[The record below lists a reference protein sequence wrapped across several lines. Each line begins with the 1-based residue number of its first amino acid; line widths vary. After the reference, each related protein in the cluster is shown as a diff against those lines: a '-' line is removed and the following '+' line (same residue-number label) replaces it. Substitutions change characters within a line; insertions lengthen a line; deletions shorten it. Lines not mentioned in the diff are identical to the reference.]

1 MAIVALITSCVF
13 GVDVSG
19 TEDTTDFAHVSQWDA
34 WLRHPVYGDASF
46 DAFDHTATNPVHRGA
61 APYEWP
67 VNGFLFEDPVGGDWF
82 LYVGHYC
89 AGYAFKPEAPSM
101 CTVFRSRD
109 RGVSWEHLGPVFD
122 ATAHTFEGETSPVDH
137 APDVSVLYDGG
148 RYHLCFDWCTA
159 TTTWANAANPP
170 PDANSGVGYAW
181 AERPEGPFHIT
192 ARPLATTRDQ
202 EPLLGK
208 YRRLY
213 ASTIIRRA
221 RDWLVLTLTD
231 SGPYFG
237 WALLGMTAA
246 APEGPYTKPQL
257 LLHPESHRYHPPL
270 LEFFPAFV
278 HEGFIYAPATSV
290 AMNRNYQAL
299 FRVPVEDAMR
309 PDAWELYQAG
319 SVWHAEPVENEFHGI
334 WGQTFSGF
342 VARDGIFHV
351 MFPSRDKNGNG
362 TINLASRP
370 WNQPLRECGFVV
382 SGHESPSLVLLRRAG
397 PVRSIEAVLEV
408 RGAATVV
415 WDAAMPLGPNRPS
428 SNATLH
434 PLMTTRFSGLELAA
448 GTWALVR
455 CDDAGERHVVAEGT
469 RGPEPSI
476 HLKVTWEADTARL
489 DIDGGPAWSG
499 ALQQGPGAFG
509 IFAGTHSH
517 VRVSQFLLTGPSAAP
532 GFFFLY
538 TEGLL
543 DAAQC
548 MDDWENVTDTRFRYG
563 IGAVSK
569 ADMARAKWN
578 FEGTGVTLYAPRGP
592 DYGAAQVF
600 LDGAPGPLL
609 EFHADAPAPSQPVF
623 VRTGLD
629 GGRHTLALEARQG
642 RFPLDCVEVE
652 YAGSAAPL

>member
-1 MAIVALITSCVF
+1 MTFATLLASCIL
-13 GVDVSG
+13 GMDVSG
-19 TEDTTDFAHVSQWDA
+19 AEDTADFAHVSQWES

-46 DAFDHTATNPVHRGA
+46 DAFEHAAGNPVHRGA

-67 VNGFLFEDPVGGDWF
+67 VNGFLFEDPVSGDWF

-89 AGYAFKPEAPSM
+89 TGYAFKEEAPSK

-109 RGVSWEHLGPVFD
+109 HGVSWEHQGPVFD
-122 ATAHTFEGETSPVDH
+122 PEPHVFEGETSPVDH

-170 PDANSGVGYAW
+170 PDANSGAGYAW

-221 RDWLVLTLTD
+221 QDWLVLTLTD
-231 SGPYFG
+231 SGQYFG

-246 APEGPYTKPQL
+246 APEGPYTKPLL

-309 PDAWELYQAG
+309 PEAWQLHQAG
-319 SVWHAEPVENEFHGI
+319 SVWHAEPVENESHGI

-351 MFPSRDKNGNG
+351 MFPSRDENGNG
-362 TINLASRP
+362 TINIAARP
-370 WNQPLRECGFVV
+370 WAQPLRERGFVV

-397 PVRSIEAVLEV
+397 PARSLETALQV
-408 RGAATVV
+408 RGTAVIV
-415 WDAAMPLGPNRPS
+415 WNAAMPLGPNLAR

-434 PLMTTRFSGLELAA
+434 PLMTTRFDGLELGPGAWTIVA
-448 GTWALVR
+448 YNDHGKRSVI
-455 CDDAGERHVVAEGT
+455 AEGT
-469 RGPEPSI
+469 RGPDPSV
-476 HLKVTWEADTARL
+476 HLKIAWEADTAQL
-489 DIDGGPAWSG
+489 EIDGVAAWSG
-499 ALQQGPGAFG
+499 ALAQGPGAFG
-509 IFAGTHSH
+509 IYAGKHSH
-517 VRVSQFLLTGPSAAP
+517 IRADQFLLTGVSGMPRLTY
-532 GFFFLY
+532 LY
-538 TEGLL
+538 TEALL
-543 DAAQC
+543 SAAQSLEH
-548 MDDWENVTDTRFRYG
+548 WEEVSDARFRYG
-563 IGAVSK
+563 AGAVSK
-569 ADMARAKWN
+569 ADTARAKWN
-578 FEGTGVTLYAPRGP
+578 FEGTAVTLYAPRGP
-592 DYGAAQVF
+592 DYGAAQLFV
-600 LDGAPGPLL
+600 DGAPAATVDFRAG
-609 EFHADAPAPSQPVF
+609 APAASQPLF
-623 VRTGLD
+623 VRADLAE
-629 GGRHTLALEARQG
+629 GRHTLVLEARQG
-642 RFPLDCVEVE
+642 RFPLDCIEVE
-652 YAGSAAPL
+652 